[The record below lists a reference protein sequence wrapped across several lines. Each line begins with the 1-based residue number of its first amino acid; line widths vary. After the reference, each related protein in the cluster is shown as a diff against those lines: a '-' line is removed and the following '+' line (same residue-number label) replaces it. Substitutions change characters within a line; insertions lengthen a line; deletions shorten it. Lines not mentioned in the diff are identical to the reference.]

1 MWLCWYC
8 SEGIHR
14 QCENRRRLP
23 RRNRCQCLHQHLRR
37 IWQHGGKKTSPFW
50 DSHGQIWKKSCK
62 FNNLLIRTRYRFS
75 FKVCYIVYQ
84 FYSLFSP
91 LQSLRTKKYFA
102 IQTLFQ
108 TVSLK
113 WSSSFSLPDWCFQ
126 GGGSWSR
133 KNLQSQNLAWQ
144 QKSRSILELGLCGGD
159 RCRW

>member
-1 MWLCWYC
+1 MNSAYMWLCWYC

-75 FKVCYIVYQ
+75 FKVCYILNQ

-91 LQSLRTKKYFA
+91 LQCLKMKK
-102 IQTLFQ
+102 TLQFNSI
-108 TVSLK
+108 TNSFIKMIVSIF
-113 WSSSFSLPDWCFQ
+113 SSRLMFS
-126 GGGSWSR
+126 
-133 KNLQSQNLAWQ
+133 
-144 QKSRSILELGLCGGD
+144 
-159 RCRW
+159 RWRQLI